1 MTVTGETPPCS
12 GEVDCEGGG
21 GDPGADATVRAAA
34 EHDATATHPANASTA
49 AAAAA
54 DAGILSYAAAAVS
67 RFMPRREIRIPQFSP
82 PPPPF
87 PVRTAIFPFFFFR
100 KLSPRSDR
108 AAGASSGHRR
118 FSCKSAAEMC
128 Q

>member
-12 GEVDCEGGG
+12 GEVDCEAGG
-21 GDPGADATVRAAA
+21 DATVRAAA
-34 EHDATATHPANASTA
+34 EHDATATHPANAST
-49 AAAAA
+49 AAA

>member
-21 GDPGADATVRAAA
+21 GDPGGDATVRAAA

-49 AAAAA
+49 VAA